1 VAFLVLRQSIC
12 YSMRFAYRLRNFPFH
27 IAGIITFFLIHG
39 YSEHIGLIPFLDLF
53 LFFVVHVLAAGLVF
67 WFFKWRLKSATRAG
81 LLTTFIFSF
90 YLFYGAIADYLKGVS
105 FLTWLSH
112 YRSLLTVFL
121 LGILLLFR
129 YCKRSKDDFQK
140 VTLYLNSVFL
150 LLIVYDLV
158 FITLHSGNSHISGKK
173 GAVIN
178 ATAGHFEKRPDIYF
192 ILMDEYSGSRALKT
206 YFNYDNSRF
215 EQLLKQQGFFVAA
228 SSKCN
233 YTATVY
239 SMAATLSMNY
249 LGWLGDRKE
258 NAFDYAQAD
267 KLISANETMQ
277 FLKSNGYTLY
287 NYSIFD
293 IDGQPSRFNPGLFSF
308 KLKLI
313 TAKTLLKRIEKDLL
327 WKVQVGMG
335 GNVDWIGERMQHKF
349 KAGNKEVLRLT
360 REVTAIQGQP
370 KFVYSHLLMPH
381 PPFSYDSTGAEV
393 NISAWDKKLDPEF
406 LNKAYL
412 QYLVHTNKVVGELIN
427 DLLQKTNRQAVIIL
441 MSDHGYRSLIV
452 NGKTMVPDNNFTAV
466 YIPGSNYTYYYDS
479 ISNVNQFRAMFNS
492 LFDTRIPLL
501 PDSCTCYRR
510 F

>member
-12 YSMRFAYRLRNFPFH
+12 YSMRFANRLKNFPFH

-53 LFFVVHVLAAGLVF
+53 FFFVVHILAAGLVF
-67 WFFKWRLKSATRAG
+67 WFFKWRLKSAAKAG
-81 LLTTFIFSF
+81 LLTTFIFTF

-112 YRSLLTVFL
+112 YRVLLAAFL
-121 LGILLLFR
+121 LGTLLLFR
-129 YCKRSKDDFQK
+129 FCKRSKGDFQK

-158 FITLHSGNSHISGKK
+158 FIALHSGNSNMAGKK
-173 GAVIN
+173 GAVVN
-178 ATAGHFEKRPDIYF
+178 ATAGRFEKRPDIYF
-192 ILMDEYSGSRALKT
+192 ILIDEYSGSQALKT
-206 YFNYDNSRF
+206 YFQYDNSRF

-228 SSKCN
+228 SPKCN
-233 YTATVY
+233 YTATAY
-239 SMAATLSMNY
+239 SMAATLSMSY
-249 LGWLGDRKE
+249 LEWLRNRKE
-258 NAFDYAQAD
+258 NAIDYATAD
-267 KLISANETMQ
+267 KIISDNETMQ
-277 FLKSNGYTLY
+277 FLKSKGYALY

-313 TAKTLLKRIEKDLL
+313 TAKTLLNRMEKDLL
-327 WKVQVGMG
+327 WKVQLGVG
-335 GNVDWIGERMQHKF
+335 GNIDWIGEQMQHKF
-349 KAGNKEVLRLT
+349 KAGNKKILRLT
-360 REVTAIQGQP
+360 REATALKGP

-381 PPFSYDSTGAEV
+381 PPFSYDSMGTDV
-393 NISAWDKKLDPEF
+393 NVNSFNKNLDPNF

-412 QYLVHTNKVVGELIN
+412 QYLVHTNKVVGELIK

-441 MSDHGYRSLIV
+441 MSDHGYRSLVV
-452 NGKTMVPDNNFTAV
+452 NGKTIVPDNNFNAV
-466 YIPGSNYTYYYDS
+466 YIPGSDYRYYYDS
-479 ISNVNQFRAMFNS
+479 ISNVNQFRALFNS
-492 LFDTRIPLL
+492 VFDTRIPML
-501 PDSCTCYRR
+501 PDSCSCYNR